1 MVTILSDGV
10 SFHKEFGEPSDD
22 VYCTKEVVEVRFV
35 EIPGGIEEEFLIRIA
50 PSGKLLPGGSKV
62 RGNVRSSSVQASPS
76 EIKLIAAQMDKC
88 VGKPRTQH
96 KLTSCQKSN
105 KRIKDP
111 RSFTMYGMLYL
122 ITAVIM
128 P

>member
-1 MVTILSDGV
+1 MSDGV

-62 RGNVRSSSVQASPS
+62 RGNVRSSSVQASSS
-76 EIKLIAAQMDKC
+76 EIKLIAAPMDKY
-88 VGKPRTQH
+88 VGKPKTQR
-96 KLTSCQKSN
+96 KLTSCQKVN
-105 KRIKDP
+105 KIIKDP
-111 RSFTMYGMLYL
+111 RSFTMYSVLYL
-122 ITAVIM
+122 MTVVIM